1 MIQMQVEEPMSSMRW
16 HNNMNNITLTIE
28 QIEEMLD
35 KAARRG
41 AKEALRSIG
50 LLDDDA
56 QKDIIEMRSLL
67 EAWRDTRKSCWS
79 TVVKL
84 TTVALLTFIA
94 GAVWMTMG
102 K

>member
-1 MIQMQVEEPMSSMRW
+1 MSEVKLSPEE
-16 HNNMNNITLTIE
+16 LE
-28 QIEEMLD
+28 DMLD
-35 KAARRG
+35 RAARRG

-56 QKDIIEMRSLL
+56 HKDITEMRSLI
-67 EAWRDTRKSCWS
+67 EAWRETRKSIWS
-79 TVVKL
+79 TITKL
-84 TTVALLTFIA
+84 VTVAVLTFIA

>member
-1 MIQMQVEEPMSSMRW
+1 MSDIKLTPEEVES
-16 HNNMNNITLTIE
+16 
-28 QIEEMLD
+28 MLD
-35 KAARRG
+35 NAARRG

-56 QKDIIEMRSLL
+56 AKDIIEMRNLI
-67 EAWRDTRKSCWS
+67 EAWRDTRRSIRS
-79 TVVKL
+79 TIVKM
-84 TTVALLTFIA
+84 TTVGVLTFIA

>member
-1 MIQMQVEEPMSSMRW
+1 MSD
-16 HNNMNNITLTIE
+16 IKLTPE
-28 QIEEMLD
+28 DLEEMLD
-35 KAARRG
+35 NAARRG

-56 QKDIIEMRSLL
+56 ARDIIEMRSLL
-67 EAWRDTRKSCWS
+67 EAWRVTRKSVWS
-79 TVVKL
+79 TIVKV

>member
-1 MIQMQVEEPMSSMRW
+1 MSD
-16 HNNMNNITLTIE
+16 IKLTPDDL
-28 QIEEMLD
+28 EEMLD
-35 KAARRG
+35 NAARRG
-41 AKEALRSIG
+41 AKEALRSSG

-56 QKDIIEMRSLL
+56 ARDIIEMRSLL
-67 EAWRDTRKSCWS
+67 EAWRDTRKSVWS

-84 TTVALLTFIA
+84 ATVALLTFIA

>member
-1 MIQMQVEEPMSSMRW
+1 MSD
-16 HNNMNNITLTIE
+16 IKLTPDDL
-28 QIEEMLD
+28 EEMLD
-35 KAARRG
+35 NAARRG

-50 LLDDDA
+50 LLDDA
-56 QKDIIEMRSLL
+56 AARDIIEMRSLL
-67 EAWRDTRKSCWS
+67 EAWRDTRRSVWS

-84 TTVALLTFIA
+84 ATVALLTFIA

>member
-1 MIQMQVEEPMSSMRW
+1 MSDIKLTPEE
-16 HNNMNNITLTIE
+16 L
-28 QIEEMLD
+28 EEMLD
-35 KAARRG
+35 NAARRG

-50 LLDDDA
+50 LLYDDA
-56 QKDIIEMRSLL
+56 AKDIIEMRSLL
-67 EAWRDTRKSCWS
+67 EAWRDTRKSVWS
-79 TVVKL
+79 TIVKV

>member
-1 MIQMQVEEPMSSMRW
+1 MSDIKLTPEE
-16 HNNMNNITLTIE
+16 L
-28 QIEEMLD
+28 EEMLD
-35 KAARRG
+35 NAARRG

-56 QKDIIEMRSLL
+56 ARDIIEMRSLL
-67 EAWRDTRKSCWS
+67 EAWRDTRKSVWS

-84 TTVALLTFIA
+84 ATVALLTFIA

>member
-1 MIQMQVEEPMSSMRW
+1 MSQVNLTAEE
-16 HNNMNNITLTIE
+16 LE
-28 QIEEMLD
+28 ALLD
-35 KAARRG
+35 RAARKG

-56 QKDIIEMRSLL
+56 YKDITEMRNLI
-67 EAWRDTRKSCWS
+67 EAWRDTRKSIWS
-79 TVVKL
+79 TFVKL
-84 TTVALLTFIA
+84 STVGILTFIA

>member
-1 MIQMQVEEPMSSMRW
+1 MTDIKLSSEEV
-16 HNNMNNITLTIE
+16 
-28 QIEEMLD
+28 EEMLD
-35 KAARRG
+35 NAARRG

-56 QKDIIEMRSLL
+56 AKDIIEMRSLL
-67 EAWRDTRKSCWS
+67 EAWRDTRRSIWS
-79 TVVKL
+79 TVVKIA
-84 TTVALLTFIA
+84 TVGVLTFIA

>member
-1 MIQMQVEEPMSSMRW
+1 MADVRLTTEELEDMMDR
-16 HNNMNNITLTIE
+16 
-28 QIEEMLD
+28 
-35 KAARRG
+35 AARRG

-50 LLDDDA
+50 LIDDDA
-56 QKDIIEMRSLL
+56 IKDIIEMRSLL
-67 EAWRDTRKSCWS
+67 EAWRDTRKSVWS
-79 TVVKL
+79 TIVKV

>member
-1 MIQMQVEEPMSSMRW
+1 MID
-16 HNNMNNITLTIE
+16 IKLTPE
-28 QIEEMLD
+28 DLEEMLD
-35 KAARRG
+35 NAARRG

-56 QKDIIEMRSLL
+56 AKDIIEMRSLL
-67 EAWRDTRKSCWS
+67 EAWRDTRKSIWS
-79 TVVKL
+79 TVVKV

>member
-1 MIQMQVEEPMSSMRW
+1 MADIKLTTEE
-16 HNNMNNITLTIE
+16 LE
-28 QIEEMLD
+28 DMLD

-67 EAWRDTRKSCWS
+67 EAWRDTRKSIWS

-84 TTVALLTFIA
+84 ATVALLTFIA

>member
-1 MIQMQVEEPMSSMRW
+1 MSD
-16 HNNMNNITLTIE
+16 IKLTPE
-28 QIEEMLD
+28 DLEEMLD
-35 KAARRG
+35 NAARRG

-56 QKDIIEMRSLL
+56 ARDIIEMRSLL
-67 EAWRDTRKSCWS
+67 EAWRDTRKSVWS
-79 TVVKL
+79 TIVKV